1 MNDTVNINI
10 NGNANGTQRNNRE
23 DVKGGEEDKEGRGKG
38 KQLRKGNMCHTWHGA
53 TLRHGDQKY
62 RLIYG

>member
-23 DVKGGEEDKEGRGKG
+23 DVKGGEEDKEGRGKHNRG
-38 KQLRKGNMCHTWHGA
+38 IFPIICAIHG
-53 TLRHGDQKY
+53 TVRH
-62 RLIYG
+62 

>member
-23 DVKGGEEDKEGRGKG
+23 DVKGGEEDKEGRGK
-38 KQLRKGNMCHTWHGA
+38 QLRKGNMCHTWHGA
-53 TLRHGDQKY
+53 TQRHGD
-62 RLIYG
+62 L